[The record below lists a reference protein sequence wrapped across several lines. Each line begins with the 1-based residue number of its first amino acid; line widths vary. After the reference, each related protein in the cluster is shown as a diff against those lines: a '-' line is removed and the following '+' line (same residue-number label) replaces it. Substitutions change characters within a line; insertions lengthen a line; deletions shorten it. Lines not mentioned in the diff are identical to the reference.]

1 MCYFNWVLLTSNS
14 LFWRKQTSSI
24 WFGDR
29 EMQTFREKTYTRNN
43 SFMNYQQIYSFNQWN
58 DWEEDTFLSTLP
70 ENDLK
75 ICYRLQNIA
84 ILATER
90 TQLPHPKNIFPRSS
104 PFYRMWR
111 HFSLD
116 DPNTKNV
123 PGVVECSPPPLEGT
137 TKKCTKDYNAREQP
151 LYGSS
156 DLLLAK
162 KCKIC
167 ICQVLSPLFILLSRL
182 KKSFKA
188 TLDKM
193 L

>member
-1 MCYFNWVLLTSNS
+1 MCYLKWVLLTSKS
-14 LFWRKQTSSI
+14 LFWRKQTPSI

-29 EMQTFREKTYTRNN
+29 EMQTYREKTYTRNN

-70 ENDLK
+70 ENNLK

-84 ILATER
+84 ILVTER
-90 TQLPHPKNIFPRSS
+90 TQLPHPKKNFPRSS

-123 PGVVECSPPPLEGT
+123 PGVVECSPPPLLQIDHNTGNYVPYCFRQVCRFFNVPCWPCNTEDAG
-137 TKKCTKDYNAREQP
+137 DGA
-151 LYGSS
+151 YGLKS
-156 DLLLAK
+156 
-162 KCKIC
+162 
-167 ICQVLSPLFILLSRL
+167 LSEKTWMSNHLQI
-182 KKSFKA
+182 
-188 TLDKM
+188 
-193 L
+193 

>member
-1 MCYFNWVLLTSNS
+1 MCYFKWVLLTSNS

-70 ENDLK
+70 ENNLK

-90 TQLPHPKNIFPRSS
+90 TQLPHPKKIFPRSS
-104 PFYRMWR
+104 PIYRMWR

-123 PGVVECSPPPLEGT
+123 PGVVECSPPPLVQPYFSQERQLHQVVPTCHTCT
-137 TKKCTKDYNAREQP
+137 THKGSLNKPRQRRQRERHQTK
-151 LYGSS
+151 
-156 DLLLAK
+156 
-162 KCKIC
+162 I
-167 ICQVLSPLFILLSRL
+167 
-182 KKSFKA
+182 
-188 TLDKM
+188 
-193 L
+193 

>member
-1 MCYFNWVLLTSNS
+1 MCYFEWVWLTSNS

-29 EMQTFREKTYTRNN
+29 EMQTFQEKTYTRNN
-43 SFMNYQQIYSFNQWN
+43 PFMNYQQIYSFNQWN
-58 DWEEDTFLSTLP
+58 DLEEDTFLSTLP
-70 ENDLK
+70 ENNLK

-90 TQLPHPKNIFPRSS
+90 TQLQHPQKIFPCSS

-123 PGVVECSPPPLEGT
+123 PGIIECSPPPLSTLHKHEWSGKRSSNRT
-137 TKKCTKDYNAREQP
+137 ENGKCINVTNRR
-151 LYGSS
+151 
-156 DLLLAK
+156 
-162 KCKIC
+162 
-167 ICQVLSPLFILLSRL
+167 SRV
-182 KKSFKA
+182 
-188 TLDKM
+188 D
-193 L
+193 